1 MGGWLMLDRRQLLAY
16 AISLVA
22 ASSTGVM
29 TADAATGAAG
39 GPDHYFSAP
48 RRALLD
54 RVAEVMIPRTDT
66 PGALDVGAPA
76 YVDKMMAHWASQET
90 KAAFDAILD
99 AIDVQASAAHG
110 RGFVMLDAAAQT
122 AVLSAYDAASLA
134 DPASPYG
141 RFKDLLM
148 TAFFLSEPGATVV
161 LRNEQV
167 PGPWRGDIPLSD
179 VGRAWAY

>member
-1 MGGWLMLDRRQLLAY
+1 MLDRRQLLAY
-16 AISLVA
+16 AISLVG
-22 ASSTGVM
+22 ASSTGAM
-29 TADAATGAAG
+29 TAYAATGSAG
-39 GPDHYFSAP
+39 APEHYFSAP

-54 RVAEVMIPRTDT
+54 TVADVMIPRTDT

-76 YVDKMMAHWASQET
+76 YMDRMMARWASQET

-110 RGFVMLDAAAQT
+110 RRFVMLEAAAQT
-122 AVLSAYDAASLA
+122 SVLRAYDAASLA
-134 DPASPYG
+134 DPTGPYG

-148 TAFFLSEPGATVV
+148 TTFFLSEPGATVV
-161 LRNEQV
+161 LRNEEV

>member
-1 MGGWLMLDRRQLLAY
+1 MLDRRQLLAY
-16 AISLVA
+16 AISLVG
-22 ASSTGVM
+22 ASSTG
-29 TADAATGAAG
+29 AIAAYATTGSAG
-39 GPDHYFSAP
+39 APEHYFSAP

-54 RVAEVMIPRTDT
+54 AVADVMIPRTDT

-76 YVDKMMAHWASQET
+76 YVDKMMARWACRET
-90 KAAFDAILD
+90 RAAFDAILD

-110 RGFVMLDAAAQT
+110 KRFVMLDTAAQT
-122 AVLSAYDAASLA
+122 SVLRAYDAASLA
-134 DPASPYG
+134 DPAGPYS

-161 LRNEQV
+161 LRNEEV
-167 PGPWRGDIPLSD
+167 PGAWRGDIPLSD

>member
-1 MGGWLMLDRRQLLAY
+1 MLDRRELLAY

-22 ASSTGVM
+22 ASSTGAV
-29 TADAATGAAG
+29 TAYARPGSAG
-39 GPDHYFSAP
+39 SPAHYFSGS

-54 RVAEVMIPRTDT
+54 SVANLMIPRTDT

-76 YVDKMMAHWASQET
+76 YVDRMMARWASQET
-90 KAAFDAILD
+90 QAAFDNILD

-110 RGFVMLDAAAQT
+110 KRFVMLEAAAQT
-122 AVLSAYDAASLA
+122 SVLRAYDATSLA
-134 DPASPYG
+134 DPTSPYS
-141 RFKDLLM
+141 RFKGLLM

-161 LRNEQV
+161 LRNEEV
-167 PGPWRGDIPLSD
+167 PGAWRGDIPLSE